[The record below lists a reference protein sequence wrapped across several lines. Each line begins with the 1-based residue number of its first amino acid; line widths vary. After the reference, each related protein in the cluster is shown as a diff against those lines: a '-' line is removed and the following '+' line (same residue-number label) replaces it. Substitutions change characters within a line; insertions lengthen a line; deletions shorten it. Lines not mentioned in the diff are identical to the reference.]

1 MKFGLIYEICRPEPF
16 EDWASEEETY
26 WQALE
31 QCVLA
36 EEVGFDYVWEVE
48 HHFLEGYSLSSAPEV
63 FLASLAQHTNR
74 VRIGHGVRLLPPPFN
89 HPVRSAEAAA
99 ALDIMSRGRLEF
111 GVGRS
116 ITEQELG
123 GFGIDPADSRPML
136 DEVLPEIVKM
146 WTENEYPGFE
156 GRYFSMPPRVVLPKP
171 VQQPHPPLWMA
182 CTQPASFDLAAE
194 FGIGVL
200 AFGVGAPGDVVE
212 SVKRY
217 KERIGHPTRQAGLVV
232 NNAVAPATMLFCADD
247 QRKAIEMGGV
257 AALWYGAQVARLFAP
272 WAGQEIKGYEYYHQ
286 LTQDPE
292 FLKQFARPYEERLQ
306 DRYSLVGT
314 PDKVAEGVQ
323 SYIDVGVDQII
334 GITQVGRIPHD
345 EIMASLRLFGEEVIP
360 RFKQA
365 AEPATASAR

>member
-1 MKFGLIYEICRPEPF
+1 VVRYLTPSFPL
-16 EDWASEEETY
+16 S
-26 WQALE
+26 ALRRGGQGE
-31 QCVLA
+31 RYRSQP
-36 EEVGFDYVWEVE
+36 YT
-48 HHFLEGYSLSSAPEV
+48 S
-63 FLASLAQHTNR
+63 R

-89 HPVRSAEAAA
+89 HPARSAEAAA
-99 ALDIMSRGRLEF
+99 VLDIMSRGRLEF

-123 GFGIDPADSRPML
+123 GFAIDPGDSRPML
-136 DEVLPEIVKM
+136 DEVLPEIVRM
-146 WTENEYPGFE
+146 WTHHVYPGFD

-171 VQQPHPPLWMA
+171 VQKPHPPLWMA
-182 CTQPASFDLAAE
+182 CTQPASFEMAADY
-194 FGIGVL
+194 GIGVL

-217 KERIGHPTRQAGLVV
+217 KQRIAKPARQAGQLV
-232 NNAVAPATMLFCADD
+232 NNAVAPATMLFCAED

-292 FLKQFARPYEERLQ
+292 FLQQFARPYEERLQ

-314 PDKVAEGVQ
+314 PDKVAEGIAA
-323 SYIDVGVDQII
+323 YTEVGVDQII
-334 GITQVGRIPHD
+334 GIVQVGRIPHD
-345 EIMASLRLFGEEVIP
+345 DILKSIRLFGEEVLP
-360 RFKQA
+360 RFRGPARPA
-365 AEPATASAR
+365 AASAAG